1 MKNAFQMYFEM
12 FKKSRNKNQS
22 IDDDILCLHTMFVE
36 KDIFC
41 GPCKKYKNI
50 SSKAILEHRKL
61 SFFIHATKYPFFH
74 EILCTNIEYLD
85 VHLYFF

>member
-1 MKNAFQMYFEM
+1 MYFEM

-22 IDDDILCLHTMFVE
+22 IDDDILCVHTMFVE
-36 KDIFC
+36 KDIFY